1 MSRLTH
7 PDSSVIQ
14 TTMIE
19 FEKALKLILE
29 NAPGPTGICR
39 VPLIDASGRVL
50 ASDVVSDVDIPPFN
64 KSAMDGFAVR
74 AEDLEVVPA
83 NLNVVM
89 DIPAGTTPGGPI
101 GAGQAAS
108 VMTGAPVPQGS
119 DTVVQVE
126 WTSGFGEK
134 TVRIDRSVNAGANV
148 SPCGEIVET
157 GATVLSEGTLIDV
170 EEVALLAA
178 VGCDPVPVF
187 ELPSVAILTTGDEIV
202 APSEKPGPSQIRD
215 TNGPALAVFVK
226 SLGLSSVLLHKV
238 GDDVETL
245 RNAVIEGLEY
255 DCLLMSGGVSAGAY
269 DFVEDVLVELDV
281 TIHTRRIAVKPGKPT
296 VFGTRGDR
304 MIFGLPG
311 NPVSGIVMARLLVET
326 ALRVR
331 MGYRNPGIATVRAR
345 LTKDI
350 RKKANRAWYIHGTLS
365 LANEITVTP
374 VANKGS
380 ADLPAAQSGNC
391 LIVAPKGETLIERDS
406 TVDVVVWERSW

>member
-1 MSRLTH
+1 
-7 PDSSVIQ
+7 
-14 TTMIE
+14 MIE
-19 FEKALKLILE
+19 FEKASNLIRE
-29 NAPGPTGICR
+29 NTPGPTGICR
-39 VPLIDASGRVL
+39 VPLSDASRRVL

-74 AEDLEVVPA
+74 SEDLEIVPA

-89 DIPAGTTPGGPI
+89 DIPAGTTPSGPI
-101 GAGQAAS
+101 GPGEAAS
-108 VMTGAPVPQGS
+108 VMTGAPIPRGS
-119 DTVVQVE
+119 NTVVQVE
-126 WTSGFGEK
+126 WTSGFGDK

-148 SPCGEIVET
+148 SPRGEIVEN
-157 GATVLSEGTLIDV
+157 GAKVLSRGTLIDV

-202 APSEKPGPSQIRD
+202 AASEKPGPSQIRD
-215 TNGPALAVFVK
+215 TNGPALAAFVK
-226 SLGLSSVLLHKV
+226 SLGLSSVLLQRAK
-238 GDDVETL
+238 DDVETL
-245 RNAVIEGLEY
+245 RSAVMEGLEY

-269 DFVEDVLVELDV
+269 DFVEDVLKELDV

-296 VFGTRGDR
+296 VFGTCGDKI
-304 MIFGLPG
+304 IFGLPG
-311 NPVSGIVMARLLVET
+311 NPVSGMVMARLLVET

-331 MGYRNPGIATVRAR
+331 MGQSNPGIATVRAR

-374 VANKGS
+374 VANRGS
-380 ADLPAAQSGNC
+380 ADLPAASSGSC
-391 LIVAPKGETLIERDS
+391 LIVAQKGETLIERDS
-406 TVDVVVWERSW
+406 MVDVVVWERSF

>member
-1 MSRLTH
+1 
-7 PDSSVIQ
+7 
-14 TTMIE
+14 MIE
-19 FEKALKLILE
+19 FEKALNLILE
-29 NAPGPTGICR
+29 NTPGPTGICR

-50 ASDVVSDVDIPPFN
+50 ASDVISDVDIPPFN

-89 DIPAGTTPGGPI
+89 DIRAGTTPSGPI

-108 VMTGAPVPQGS
+108 VMTGAPIPEGS

-134 TVRIDRSVNAGANV
+134 TVRIDRSVNTGANV
-148 SPCGEIVET
+148 SPRGEIVET

-215 TNGPALAVFVK
+215 TNGPALAAFIR
-226 SLGLSSVLLHKV
+226 SLGLSSVLLHRA
-238 GDDVETL
+238 GDDIETL
-245 RNAVIEGLEY
+245 RRAVIEGLEY

-311 NPVSGIVMARLLVET
+311 NPVSGLVMARLLVET
-326 ALRVR
+326 ALRIR
-331 MGYRNPGIATVRAR
+331 MGYRNPGIVTVRAR

-365 LANEITVTP
+365 SANEITVTP
-374 VANKGS
+374 VANRGS
-380 ADLPAAQSGNC
+380 ADLPAAQIGNC